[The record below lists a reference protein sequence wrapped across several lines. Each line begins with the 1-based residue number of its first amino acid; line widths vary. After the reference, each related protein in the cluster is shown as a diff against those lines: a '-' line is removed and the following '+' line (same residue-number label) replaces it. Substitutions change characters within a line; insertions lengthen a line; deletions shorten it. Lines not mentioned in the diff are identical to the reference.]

1 MKGRGDVP
9 LRPSCAVITL
19 RHRRFPSHRKSRI
32 YFSVPNLRIISSRG
46 RSRISSEGLCHEICD
61 FFFFTRKVTDVHVR
75 FISRDCELYLHT
87 ESHGFPRKVYVTR
100 LRIFLFHT
108 AGNGCQRKS
117 SERKVRDLPRHSVWK
132 EKETPEHPLPV
143 FDDKG
148 EEINSLTREQLR
160 FVFPSECHCV
170 VWALSAWSSVVAL
183 LLVHDFI
190 PDSV

>member
-32 YFSVPNLRIISSRG
+32 YFSVPNLRIISSHG
-46 RSRISSEGLCHEICD
+46 RSRISTEGLCHEICE
-61 FFFFTRKVTDVHVR
+61 FFFFTRKVTDFHGR
-75 FISRDCELYLHT
+75 FMSRDLW
-87 ESHGFPRKVYVTR
+87 
-100 LRIFLFHT
+100 IFLFHT
-108 AGNGCQRKS
+108 ASHGCQRKS
-117 SERKVRDLPRHSVWK
+117 SERKVRDLPRYSVWK

-143 FDDKG
+143 YNDKG

-170 VWALSAWSSVVAL
+170 VWASSAWSSVVAL

>member
-19 RHRRFPSHRKSRI
+19 RHSRFPSHRKSRI
-32 YFSVPNLRIISSRG
+32 YFSVPNLQIISSHRKSRICFSVPNLRIISSHG
-46 RSRISSEGLCHEICD
+46 RSRMSTGCLCHEICE

-108 AGNGCQRKS
+108 ASHGCQRKS
-117 SERKVRDLPRHSVWK
+117 SERKVRDLPRHSV
-132 EKETPEHPLPV
+132 
-143 FDDKG
+143 
-148 EEINSLTREQLR
+148 
-160 FVFPSECHCV
+160 
-170 VWALSAWSSVVAL
+170 
-183 LLVHDFI
+183 
-190 PDSV
+190 

>member
-9 LRPSCAVITL
+9 LRPSCGVITL

-32 YFSVPNLRIISSRG
+32 YFSVPNLQIISSHGRSRICFSVPNLRIISSHG
-46 RSRISSEGLCHEICD
+46 KSQMSTGCLCHEICE
-61 FFFFTRKVTDVHVR
+61 FFFFTRKVTDFHGR
-75 FISRDCELYLHT
+75 FMSRD
-87 ESHGFPRKVYVTR
+87 

-108 AGNGCQRKS
+108 ASHGCQRKS
-117 SERKVRDLPRHSVWK
+117 RERKVRDLPRHSVWK

-143 FDDKG
+143 YNDKG

-170 VWALSAWSSVVAL
+170 VWALFRGPLWL
-183 LLVHDFI
+183 LCC
-190 PDSV
+190 